1 MKVMGINRKSKD
13 KIPTNLDW
21 HGTTDEIDK
30 LLKESDY
37 VVLACDLNE
46 TTQNLINEKTLNKM
60 KKTSFLINIA
70 RGNVCNE
77 ADLFKYL
84 KDKKIAGAAIDT
96 WWVYPYTN
104 KENKNPM
111 PSNLPFHEL
120 SNVIMSPHNSSNS
133 LESDIRRGEFMSKN
147 FLAFK
152 NNREVPGFVFYGT
165 GDKVEV

>member
-1 MKVMGINRKSKD
+1 
-13 KIPTNLDW
+13 
-21 HGTTDEIDK
+21 
-30 LLKESDY
+30 
-37 VVLACDLNE
+37 
-46 TTQNLINEKTLNKM
+46 M

-77 ADLFKYL
+77 DDLFNCL
-84 KDKKIAGAAIDT
+84 KNKKIAGAAIDT
-96 WWVYPYTN
+96 WWLYPYSD

-120 SNVIMSPHNSSNS
+120 TNLIMSPHNSSNS
-133 LESDIRRGEFMSKN
+133 LESDIRRAEFMSKN

-152 NNREVPGFVFYGT
+152 NNDEVPGFVFYGT